1 MGNIMAR
8 TIAADEA
15 PKAEE
20 ERIER
25 IIVRVELDLAA
36 DDLTLIDVGDDED
49 RGSRYCMKK
58 LFNNGWSIE
67 KQMKTQC
74 LCKVY
79 VDEDQGE
86 MALKYDT
93 SQYWE
98 DNSTKSKEVLLDV
111 TLLVLVRKA
120 QRNGG

>member
-8 TIAADEA
+8 NIAAADE
-15 PKAEE
+15 AEE

-25 IIVRVELDLAA
+25 KIVRVELDLVA

-49 RGSRYCMKK
+49 RGSRYCMNK
-58 LFNNGWSIE
+58 LLKNGWSIE

-79 VDEDQGE
+79 VDEDVGE

-98 DNSTKSKEVLLDV
+98 DNSTRSKEVLLDV

-120 QRNGG
+120 PRNGD